1 MSIPPPPGGWIP
13 VAGKEQGLCEVHLRS
28 LPEVMEAMVAIVREG
43 EDDRDDESWKVRYST
58 VVFRARTDRLFM

>member
-1 MSIPPPPGGWIP
+1 MSIPPPGGWIP

-28 LPEVMEAMVAIVREG
+28 LPPEVMEAMEAIVREG
-43 EDDRDDESWKVRYST
+43 EDGRDDESWKVRCST